1 MRMTRNVKIRLPRL
15 LGFDKSGA
23 GMWGVKKPAGGTK
36 PVGAVKPPPP
46 PA

>member
-1 MRMTRNVKIRLPRL
+1 MTRKVRIRLSRL

-23 GMWGVKKPAGGTK
+23 GMWGINKPAGISK

-46 PA
+46 SPLV